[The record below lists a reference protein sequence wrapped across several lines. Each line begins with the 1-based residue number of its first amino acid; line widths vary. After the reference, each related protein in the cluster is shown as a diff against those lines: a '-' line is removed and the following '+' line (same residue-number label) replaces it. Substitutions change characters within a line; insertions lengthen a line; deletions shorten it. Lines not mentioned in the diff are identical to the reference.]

1 MRFLAEYGAPLEHI
15 APAAGIS
22 YPLIWQ
28 SLKNAKGPNPTPEEL
43 KLLEAIEAGRAAGGM
58 RLIGKVAEQAD
69 EGDFKAATWM
79 LTHSPAFRDHYSDN
93 AAINRARQEGIE
105 AAAQAI
111 AEAKLAPDQERD
123 LLLRITAKTGH
134 NATII

>member
-1 MRFLAEYGAPLEHI
+1 
-15 APAAGIS
+15 
-22 YPLIWQ
+22 
-28 SLKNAKGPNPTPEEL
+28 
-43 KLLEAIEAGRAAGGM
+43 
-58 RLIGKVAEQAD
+58 
-69 EGDFKAATWM
+69 M